1 MDDLVLMDLARTTLL
16 TALKLVTPALLV
28 GMVIGLLVS
37 LFQTITSLQ
46 EQTLAIVPK
55 ILAVVATILL
65 LLPWTLG
72 VLRDFARALF
82 ENLARFGP
90 PGAS

>member
-1 MDDLVLMDLARTTLL
+1 MDDAVLMDLARTTLL
-16 TALKLVTPALLV
+16 TALKLVAPALVV
-28 GMVIGLLVS
+28 GMTIGLLVS

-65 LLPWTLG
+65 LLPWTLT
-72 VLRDFARALF
+72 VLRDYARTLF
-82 ENLARFGP
+82 ENLAQYGP
-90 PGAS
+90 PVP